1 MNLTGGAG
9 TSDSNSGVKTNY
21 DFGVVYS
28 TKRVE
33 GEGGEKA
40 EGESKGPSE
49 GQ

>member
-9 TSDSNSGVKTNY
+9 ANDSNSGVKTDY

-40 EGESKGPSE
+40 EGESRGPFE

>member
-9 TSDSNSGVKTNY
+9 ANDNNSGVKTNY

-49 GQ
+49 TQ